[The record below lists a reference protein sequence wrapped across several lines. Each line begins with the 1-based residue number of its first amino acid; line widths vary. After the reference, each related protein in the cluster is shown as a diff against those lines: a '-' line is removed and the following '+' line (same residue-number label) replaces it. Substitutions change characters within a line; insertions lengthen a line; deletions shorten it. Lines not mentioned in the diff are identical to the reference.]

1 MARGTDFGGI
11 HSSRDLRL
19 IQQLVEVQP
28 AEPKLNLVDIPGA
41 DGSRDLSALPAG
53 RVVYAD
59 RSIEWTFALYPGE
72 KWDAKHREVSNA
84 LNGRECKITLDTDP
98 DYYYQGRLSVKKYNH
113 DRTLHQITVEA
124 ICRPWIMKQDETI
137 ITADLTTAAWTP
149 IILPNEKKPVIP
161 TVEVTTD
168 TTFRWKG
175 AILTVNAG
183 TFTSLD
189 VILDEGENTLE
200 AQSVTQ
206 AGRITITY
214 REGSL

>member
-59 RSIEWTFALYPGE
+59 RSIAWTFALYPGE

-124 ICRPWIMKQDETI
+124 ICRPWIMKQDETT
-137 ITADLTTAAWTP
+137 ITADLTSGSFTA

-161 TVEVTTD
+161 TIEVTTD
-168 TTFRWKG
+168 TTLRWKG
-175 AILTVNAG
+175 ASLTAKAG

-189 VILDEGENTLE
+189 LILDEGENTLE
-200 AQSVTQ
+200 ARSVSS